1 MTTEKQLHTVQGHI
15 QDALNKGAHIL
26 AQSNQQNKK
35 HKLSHPATVLINVDH
50 SMKVMQ
56 EETFGPVLC
65 IMKIDNI
72 EEGIKLANDS
82 DLALTSSIWTK
93 NKSKAIS
100 IAKKIH
106 SGVTTIND
114 HLYTHGLSETPWG
127 GWKNLG
133 WAEHM
138 DSKDLKK

>member
-1 MTTEKQLHTVQGHI
+1 
-15 QDALNKGAHIL
+15 
-26 AQSNQQNKK
+26 
-35 HKLSHPATVLINVDH
+35 
-50 SMKVMQ
+50 MKVMQ
-56 EETFGPVLC
+56 EENFGPVLC

-106 SGVTTIND
+106 FWCYN
-114 HLYTHGLSETPWG
+114 Y
-127 GWKNLG
+127 
-133 WAEHM
+133 
-138 DSKDLKK
+138 